1 MRIPIDGNDT
11 FVGNG
16 GRDFDRSLPAIIFL
30 HGAGMDHSVWAL
42 LARAFAHHGH
52 AVLAPDFPGH
62 GHSAGEPLTSIAAL
76 ADWIAALID
85 ASGAKK
91 ARLVGH
97 SMGSL
102 VALETA
108 ARHPGKVTGLG
119 LIATAATMRVSHD
132 LLSAA
137 KTNGHAAIDMMAIWG
152 EGYRA
157 TLGGSQ
163 APGLWMLGGAERLL
177 ERARP
182 GVISADLAACNGYQ
196 DALSAAGKIDVPAIV
211 IQGSRD
217 LMTPAKSARALAA
230 AMPNCRLVVIEGAGH
245 LLMSERPDDV
255 LAALRNKGRSKRPPA
270 RSPSGEEVPRSLT

>member
-1 MRIPIDGNDT
+1 
-11 FVGNG
+11 
-16 GRDFDRSLPAIIFL
+16 
-30 HGAGMDHSVWAL
+30 
-42 LARAFAHHGH
+42 
-52 AVLAPDFPGH
+52 
-62 GHSAGEPLTSIAAL
+62 
-76 ADWIAALID
+76 
-85 ASGAKK
+85 
-91 ARLVGH
+91 
-97 SMGSL
+97 
-102 VALETA
+102 
-108 ARHPGKVTGLG
+108 
-119 LIATAATMRVSHD
+119 
-132 LLSAA
+132 
-137 KTNGHAAIDMMAIWG
+137 MAIWG

-255 LAALRNKGRSKRPPA
+255 LAALRNQDRSKRPPA